1 MEYKNLTYSNRNR
14 KNGGRAV
21 CYFHRHTD
29 WNRVSGA
36 EQLLRNWSGREINPI
51 SASSLFAESKR
62 RPDVKP

>member
-1 MEYKNLTYSNRNR
+1 MEYKNLTYSNRDR
-14 KNGGRAV
+14 KHGGSAV
-21 CYFHRHTD
+21 CYFHSRMG

-36 EQLLRNWSGREINPI
+36 EQLLRNWSGEEIKPI